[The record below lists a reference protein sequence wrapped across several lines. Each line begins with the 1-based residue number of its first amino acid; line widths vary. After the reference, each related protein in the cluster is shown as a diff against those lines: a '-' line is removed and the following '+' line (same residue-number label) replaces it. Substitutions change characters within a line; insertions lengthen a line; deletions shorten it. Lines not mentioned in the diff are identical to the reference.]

1 MGANG
6 TGARVEPAFE
16 LRSGQFSLMLLS
28 IRRLNA
34 NELQSALADHVAQA
48 PALLQGAAVVLD
60 LSALDALP
68 NFARLG
74 DLIARIQAA
83 GLRCLAI
90 AESPGVESLAHS
102 VGLPTLAVDR
112 KRARRDAPK
121 ETPVARAPAP
131 EPEAISS
138 REPAP
143 RESAA
148 RPSSFRDPETAPLPL
163 SSEPPR
169 ASNPRPGPTEGAV
182 SQGPLVLPGPIRS
195 GQQIYARGRDLIIT
209 GPVSAGAEVA
219 ADGCVHVYGRLSG
232 KALAGASGDLRA
244 RVYCLS
250 FAAELVSIAGNFK
263 VFEAASREIAGKAV
277 EIFLDDGRLD
287 IRPLAI

>member
-1 MGANG
+1 MAASA
-6 TGARVEPAFE
+6 TGARAEPAFE

-60 LSALDALP
+60 LGALDALP

-112 KRARRDAPK
+112 KRARRDAAK
-121 ETPVARAPAP
+121 EAPAARAPESVA
-131 EPEAISS
+131 STT
-138 REPAP
+138 REPA
-143 RESAA
+143 
-148 RPSSFRDPETAPLPL
+148 RPIGFRDPETAPLPL
-163 SSEPPR
+163 SNEPPR
-169 ASNPRPGPTEGAV
+169 ASPRTAPIDGAI

-209 GPVSAGAEVA
+209 GSVSAGAEVA

-263 VFEAASREIAGKAV
+263 VFEAASRAIAGKAV

-287 IRPLAI
+287 IRPLPV

>member
-1 MGANG
+1 MA
-6 TGARVEPAFE
+6 TGSAGPNARGDAAFE
-16 LRSGQFSLMLLS
+16 LRSGQFSLMLLT
-28 IRRLNA
+28 IRRLAA
-34 NELQSALADHVAQA
+34 NELQAALADHVAQA

-60 LSALDALP
+60 LSQLESLP

-74 DLIARIQAA
+74 DLIARIQSA

-102 VGLPTLAVDR
+102 VGLPTLGIDR
-112 KRARRDAPK
+112 KRAKK
-121 ETPVARAPAP
+121 EPLAREIAAAREHPP
-131 EPEAISS
+131 E
-138 REPAP
+138 REMLAP
-143 RESAA
+143 RQTIS
-148 RPSSFRDPETAPLPL
+148 RDPETAPLPL
-163 SSEPPR
+163 AAEAAR
-169 ASNPRPGPTEGAV
+169 ASAARSTPVSETGV
-182 SQGPLVLPGPIRS
+182 QSQGPLVLPGPIRS
-195 GQQIYARGRDLIIT
+195 GQQLYARGRDLIIT
-209 GPVSAGAEVA
+209 GSVSAGAEVA

-277 EIFLDDGRLD
+277 EIFLDDGRLE
-287 IRPLAI
+287 IRPLPA

>member
-1 MGANG
+1 MAANAS
-6 TGARVEPAFE
+6 GARAEPAFE

-83 GLRCLAI
+83 GLRCLAL

-102 VGLPTLAVDR
+102 VGLPTLGVDR
-112 KRARRDAPK
+112 KRARRDAQK
-121 ETPVARAPAP
+121 ESPVAHAPAP
-131 EPEAISS
+131 EPAAVTA
-138 REPAP
+138 REPA
-143 RESAA
+143 RSHA
-148 RPSSFRDPETAPLPL
+148 FRDPETAPLPL

-169 ASNPRPGPTEGAV
+169 TSNPRPGPTEAAV

-287 IRPLAI
+287 IRPLAL